1 MIFFFISLKTKNNV
15 ISLFVVDDLF
25 LLSTFVI
32 LVQHAFHVFFFK
44 KKIFN
49 AIKLSFALSSYN

>member
-44 KKIFN
+44 KIY
-49 AIKLSFALSSYN
+49 LMQ